1 VTLGDVIVAIDG
13 KPVKSSNELV
23 SALDKHELGDKVTL
37 ALRRGQES
45 RDVTV
50 TLSGDSRG
58 EL

>member
-1 VTLGDVIVAIDG
+1 
-13 KPVKSSNELV
+13 VKSANELI
-23 SALDKHELGDKVTL
+23 SALDKHEFGDKVTL
-37 ALRRGQES
+37 TVRRGEQS